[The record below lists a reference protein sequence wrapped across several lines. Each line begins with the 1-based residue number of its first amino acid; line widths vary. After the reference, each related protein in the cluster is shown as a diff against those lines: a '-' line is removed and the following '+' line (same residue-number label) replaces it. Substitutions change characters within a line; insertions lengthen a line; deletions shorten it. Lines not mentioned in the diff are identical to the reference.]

1 MPRYGILL
9 PTRNGA
15 SLLDGC
21 VRSVLDQD
29 YRDFEL
35 VISDNAS
42 DDGTGEILAGFA
54 SDPRVRLLRQDEP
67 IGVTDNWNACLA
79 ACTSERLTLIGDDD
93 LLLPGYFERVDA
105 LLERH
110 DNPDVLL
117 HNAYAFAF
125 PGFAGS
131 DVSQY
136 DDSFCKPA
144 PPLPAEGD
152 VSAELRRGVVESLF
166 RFDFPTPL
174 NMQLANVTRAVLDA
188 LPGAQFK
195 PPFPDFWALAGL
207 MLRVD
212 RWAMSP
218 ERLVVIGVSPKSFGQ
233 TVHSSGSLDK
243 ARAYLGVDP
252 RFEGQLPGSE
262 VMNGHYETLLQ
273 LKADFPTELAG
284 VEIDRSEY
292 AWQQVYSWYVQTR
305 LGSLRAR
312 DAARRLGLL
321 KPSDWVGLTR
331 LLAKRLRPGVLK
343 QRARL
348 GGDSATSTLWP
359 GMQPVPEVSNIVE
372 FRDWVGQPRRS
383 SARWPTAR

>member
-15 SLLDGC
+15 SLLEGC

-29 YRDFEL
+29 YEDFEL

-42 DDGTGEILAGFA
+42 DDGAGEILAGFA

-79 ACTSERLTLIGDDD
+79 ASTSERLTLIGDDD

-105 LLERH
+105 VLERH
-110 DNPDVLL
+110 DNPDVVM
-117 HNAYAFAF
+117 HDAYAFAF
-125 PGFAGS
+125 PGFTGS
-131 DVSQY
+131 EVSQY
-136 DDSFCKPA
+136 DDHFCKLR
-144 PPLPAEGD
+144 PPLPTEGD
-152 VSAELRRGVVESLF
+152 ASPELRRGAVDSLF
-166 RFDFPTPL
+166 RFDFPIPL
-174 NMQLANVTRAVLDA
+174 NMQLANVTRRALDG
-188 LPGAQFK
+188 LPGSQFK

-233 TVHSSGSLDK
+233 TVHSSGSIDK

-252 RFEGQLPGSE
+252 RFDGQLPGSE

-273 LKADFPTELAG
+273 LKADFPAELAG

-292 AWQQVYSWYVQTR
+292 AWQQVYSWYVQMR
-305 LGSLRAR
+305 LGSLRPR

-321 KPSDWVGLTR
+321 KPGDWVGLTR
-331 LLAKRLRPGVLK
+331 LLARRLRPGALK
-343 QRARL
+343 DHAHL
-348 GGDSATSTLWP
+348 GGGRATSTLWP
-359 GMQPVPEVSNIVE
+359 GMQPVPEVHDIVE
-372 FRDWVGQPRRS
+372 FRDWIEARAPRPPVR
-383 SARWPTAR
+383 A

>member
-29 YRDFEL
+29 YGDFEL